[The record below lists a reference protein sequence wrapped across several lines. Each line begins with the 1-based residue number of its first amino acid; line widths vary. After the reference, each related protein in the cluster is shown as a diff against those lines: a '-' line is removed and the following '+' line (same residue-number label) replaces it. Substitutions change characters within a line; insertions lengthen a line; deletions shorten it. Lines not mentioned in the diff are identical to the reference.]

1 MDTVELLIKE
11 DVCHCKK
18 SMQIL
23 ENIDSPFNWSIVTD
37 NTHML
42 EIFLEFAPSLEIC
55 KQMNLVVSLKI
66 CEVVIQERCS

>member
-11 DVCHCKK
+11 DVCHSKK
-18 SMQIL
+18 SLQIL
-23 ENIDSPFNWSIVTD
+23 ENIDFPFNGSIVTD

-42 EIFLEFAPSLEIC
+42 EIFPEVATSLEIR
-55 KQMNLVVSLKI
+55 KQMNLVLSLKI